1 MGFASFKLSRN
12 MQMRFMSPL
21 VRKGLTLLL
30 FRCRETL
37 LEKLL
42 VLEELEATAGTAE
55 EAVEMARA
63 GSCMSANDLSIR
75 RRVVEERS
83 ESSKEEEEEERI
95 GSSAG
100 QRRLAGC
107 CCCCCCCC
115 CCGTTS
121 SIILKRQFVSPAP
134 FFFFSFLSNV
144 FRCLFVFSP
153 PIMIYLF
160 LFPVSLFFLSH
171 PVSPLYK

>member
-83 ESSKEEEEEERI
+83 ESSKEEEEERI

-134 FFFFSFLSNV
+134 FFFFFFFFLSNV
-144 FRCLFVFSP
+144 FRCLFVF
-153 PIMIYLF
+153 
-160 LFPVSLFFLSH
+160 FPR
-171 PVSPLYK
+171 